1 MSRNL
6 KHYQALDELVTNALL
21 ALYGNIRLQGGFWTV
36 KKRNEQLVK
45 FIKPKLKKPQFSTC
59 KSEIKT
65 MLSIG

>member
-36 KKRNEQLVK
+36 KKETSNWLSSLNRN
-45 FIKPKLKKPQFSTC
+45 
-59 KSEIKT
+59 
-65 MLSIG
+65 